1 MLLQAGLK
9 PYEEPVWQYF
19 ACLLTQLSGAY
30 THCCRL
36 QAIYSP
42 ITGKNFVTVYIPII
56 VLKSVIPI
64 VDYLYFT
71 GQILL

>member
-1 MLLQAGLK
+1 MFLQVGLK

-42 ITGKNFVTVYIPII
+42 ITGKNFVTPYTAFDP
-56 VLKSVIPI
+56 
-64 VDYLYFT
+64 
-71 GQILL
+71 